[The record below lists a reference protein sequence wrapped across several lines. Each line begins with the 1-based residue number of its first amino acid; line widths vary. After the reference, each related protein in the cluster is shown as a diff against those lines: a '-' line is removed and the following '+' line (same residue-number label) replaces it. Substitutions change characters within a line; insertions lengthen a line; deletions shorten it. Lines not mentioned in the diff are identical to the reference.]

1 MISLILLQSWSKLK
15 TKSGRSF
22 YSSIVLLRRS
32 NFPQWN
38 EEKKP
43 FLCDFFTTISSQF
56 SYCIMLIN
64 CINHLPVWLDVHS
77 HPHSATLLSNSALCA
92 NLNTLGSPVQWPSPT
107 VFLTLKSR
115 IILLFAPTLLY
126 WSWASVNTI
135 PMCDLA
141 IPIWTQHFLCF
152 APTERAV
159 HFYPFCLLDS
169 RLICMYLC
177 TWAIIC

>member
-1 MISLILLQSWSKLK
+1 MKWRKKQTFFVWFFYYYLIAVFLLHYVNQLYQSFTGLI
-15 TKSGRSF
+15 RCP
-22 YSSIVLLRRS
+22 
-32 NFPQWN
+32 FP
-38 EEKKP
+38 P
-43 FLCDFFTTISSQF
+43 
-56 SYCIMLIN
+56 
-64 CINHLPVWLDVHS
+64 
-77 HPHSATLLSNSALCA
+77 SATLLSNSALCA
-92 NLNTLGSPVQWPSPT
+92 NLNTLGSPVQWPSRT

-115 IILLFAPTLLY
+115 IILFLFAPILLY

-159 HFYPFCLLDS
+159 YFYPLSVGFQTN
-169 RLICMYLC
+169 MYLC